1 MSRTINPDWYWS
13 AGLHDAK
20 IISVTETQSPRN
32 PEERQLIIKL
42 DGDWAIYERDIREI
56 RLLGYRVK
64 TKDFNLSTMQGGFWL
79 WDDLT
84 RRGDR
89 FHMELAYD
97 TAKCKTRHVTL
108 TFDNAEV
115 IREREG
121 CMNDIHKKQSAIKPP
136 DSSWTARKNDGLFV
150 IR

>member
-1 MSRTINPDWYWS
+1 MNKTITPDWYWS

-56 RLLGYRVK
+56 RLLGCRIK
-64 TKDFNLSTMQGGFWL
+64 TKDFNLATMQGGFWL
-79 WDDLT
+79 WDELT
-84 RRGDR
+84 LRGDR
-89 FHMELAYD
+89 FHMELEYD

-108 TFDNAEV
+108 TFDSAEV
-115 IREREG
+115 IRRG
-121 CMNDIHKKQSAIKPP
+121 GK
-136 DSSWTARKNDGLFV
+136 GV
-150 IR
+150 